1 LPDPVKVTLFE
12 EREQPVEVPA
22 RLLPTVSPE
31 VADAPGE
38 YEPPALPAA
47 GGVLAVMVLAEYTLM
62 LCWTWLAAAK
72 ALLPAS
78 LKSTRQVPAPVKLTL
93 APVSEQPV
101 EVASRVITTVSCE
114 VAVALGEYEPPALPA
129 TGALLAV
136 MVLAFVPAAA
146 ATLTALTASPMLRAA
161 ATAIRPN
168 AFVLFLNIVL
178 PSPHSFKMI
187 LNNTKSLVLSC

>member
-1 LPDPVKVTLFE
+1 MKLTLPPLI
-12 EREQPVEVPA
+12 EQPVEVA
-22 RLLPTVSPE
+22 SRVITTLSPE
-31 VADAPGE
+31 VADALGV
-38 YEPPALPAA
+38 YEPPTLAAA
-47 GGVLAVMVLAEYTLM
+47 GGVLAVMVLAEYTLT

-72 ALLPAS
+72 ELLPAS

-93 APVSEQPV
+93 VPVSEQPV

-114 VAVALGEYEPPALPA
+114 VAAALGEYEPPALPA

-136 MVLAFVPAAA
+136 IVLAFVPTAE
-146 ATLTALTASPMLRAA
+146 ATLTALTASPMLRTA
-161 ATAIRPN
+161 ATATRPN

-178 PSPHSFKMI
+178 PSTHSFKMI